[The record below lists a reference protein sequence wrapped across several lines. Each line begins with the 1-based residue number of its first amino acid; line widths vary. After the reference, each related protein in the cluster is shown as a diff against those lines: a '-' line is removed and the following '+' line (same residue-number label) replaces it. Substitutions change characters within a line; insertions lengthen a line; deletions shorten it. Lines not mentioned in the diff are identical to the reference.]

1 MLRPEIVELVDGAP
15 APVNVRIV
23 ATVTLDGASR
33 SVETAVSV
41 FPVRVPSVLAL
52 FRNRAFSAADYG
64 AALLVVPGNSPVS
77 SVAGV
82 RSAVA
87 QLHAAAERLSVF
99 ARFAALAG
107 RVAALLTA
115 LRTHDHVA
123 FVRTD
128 ALTDLHTITLIPRGV
143 LANDIKAEDEVSSLI
158 LLGPAGRR
166 ARLFI
171 HRGFDQ
177 AGGRLDVGVED
188 ENAVLIA
195 DLGSTETVPAG
206 RAQVI
211 VDAQRPKSFDDTLSS
226 VQLAKPAF
234 RATLAGDAVLGA
246 DTVAVEL
253 GLAFNGTHRH
263 FGIDSFVGSV
273 SLAGPASGTFDPA
286 TGATTLSC
294 ASRWAHP
301 RSRSSSPAAWT
312 WRPARSSSATP
323 RSCRSPGCS
332 TRFPRVLPCE
342 LRPRLRRRESER
354 LHDQAGALVELLHG
368 DTHYPAGARVLE
380 AGCGT
385 GAQSVTLSARSPKAR
400 FTSIDVSAESLAVA
414 RRRELP
420 NVEFRQADLFTMPP
434 ETFDHVFV
442 CFVLEHLPDP
452 VGGARAAE
460 DDAAARRH
468 DHGDRGRPRLGVL
481 PPRDRGRPRGDPV
494 PGHAPARR
502 GRRLADRP
510 PAVPA
515 GARRGLR

>member
-1 MLRPEIVELVDGAP
+1 MTPTAPSALEHIRLAPLDTQIQPGQRCTATLLDVPGGATIEWSVGGAGAVAESGLGGPTVVLCFEPETVELVDGAP

-64 AALLVVPGNSPVS
+64 AALLVVPGNSPLS

-99 ARFAALAG
+99 GRFAALAG

-143 LANDIKAEDEVSSLI
+143 LADDIKAEDEVSSLI

-177 AGGRLDVGVED
+177 TGGRLDVGVED

-211 VDAQRPKSFDDTLSS
+211 VTPSRQKSFDDTLSS

-234 RATLAGDAVLGA
+234 RATLAGDAVLGT

-286 TGATTLSC
+286 TGATTL
-294 ASRWAHP
+294 
-301 RSRSSSPAAWT
+301 
-312 WRPARSSSATP
+312 
-323 RSCRSPGCS
+323 
-332 TRFPRVLPCE
+332 E
-342 LRPRLRRRESER
+342 LRLALGASEVPFQ
-354 LHDQAGALVELLHG
+354 LTGGVD
-368 DTHYPAGARVLE
+368 LE
-380 AGCGT
+380 T
-385 GAQSVTLSARSPKAR
+385 GEIKL
-400 FTSIDVSAESLAVA
+400 
-414 RRRELP
+414 
-420 NVEFRQADLFTMPP
+420 
-434 ETFDHVFV
+434 
-442 CFVLEHLPDP
+442 
-452 VGGARAAE
+452 G
-460 DDAAARRH
+460 DAAQ
-468 DHGDRGRPRLGVL
+468 LSITGVL
-481 PPRDRGRPRGDPV
+481 DKIP
-494 PGHAPARR
+494 
-502 GRRLADRP
+502 
-510 PAVPA
+510 
-515 GARRGLR
+515 